1 MIQVGEKIR
10 FRPHAWLNVGEDSL
24 WGSDIP
30 DMVTGTVVMVNE
42 EHGIYRVA
50 YDCHGLTQYETF
62 KLEAVCDSHTKVPE
76 ERGGWHK
83 ESAQRRPKHIGP
95 YKRKE

>member
-1 MIQVGEKIR
+1 MQIGDTIR
-10 FRPHAWLNVGEDSL
+10 FRPHAWLNVGENSL

-42 EHGIYRVA
+42 AHGIYRVA

-62 KLEAVCDSHTKVPE
+62 KLDAVSNLGIQTQTTNPTPGGYKNANKHGRPPWWATK
-76 ERGGWHK
+76 K
-83 ESAQRRPKHIGP
+83 
-95 YKRKE
+95 